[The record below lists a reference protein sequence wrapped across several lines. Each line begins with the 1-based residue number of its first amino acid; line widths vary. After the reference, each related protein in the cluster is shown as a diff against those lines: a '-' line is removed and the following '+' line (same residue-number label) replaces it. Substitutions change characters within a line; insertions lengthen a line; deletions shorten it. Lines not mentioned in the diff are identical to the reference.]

1 MEEQETKSD
10 GNEAQLQDDSPGIG
24 KHGKIK
30 PGGMP
35 GNSSYNQLSG
45 QNNNSQQITSSS
57 TPTVMEFPNGE
68 DSL

>member
-1 MEEQETKSD
+1 M
-10 GNEAQLQDDSPGIG
+10 

-30 PGGMP
+30 PGMP

-57 TPTVMEFPNGE
+57 TPTVMEFPNGK